1 MSLNCMN
8 TIISNNLVA
17 CFDITNINS
26 WNSNTGLSI
35 NSLTKWDGA
44 VSDNINLPDFG
55 LTGFDN
61 GRVDNMSSGLTIS
74 YNSDKLELYRIGYN
88 DNTGGTFYDTY
99 SIQSVT
105 GSSVGKYFSL
115 NGGYLQGF
123 FKLDGYNYELIQP
136 RYNNGITIETLIE
149 ILPQSSGIFYFMGTR
164 AEDKYNPYYS
174 GETTLIS
181 GNTVLYGGKDTGYT
195 YTFTGITTSEDNY
208 LVSYDDINV
217 TKSGFKE
224 PEFSG
229 TIVME
234 ESDQVGNVGD
244 NAISFEITPDRKIK
258 YKYVNGSGLLIQNES
273 PISLYNVGWTI
284 ISIVFK
290 PYYVIENYD
299 PLKCNCYP
307 RRKGDLLFYVNG
319 RLFWKVID
327 FTEFYFKSLNNN
339 CEKQLGVPFNISW
352 GGGSFGLKHSWHYN
366 DISGNTIVQDARKNN
381 LLIERYFDDS
391 YIGNIQKLR
400 IYDNALTSSEI
411 LHNSIIE
418 SSNCPSY
425 GILVNKGGRII
436 NKTQS
441 IPYVPQQSSGS
452 DIRKSIRYR
461 NSDGS
466 YRDLYQMNEIMVVVK
481 SRNNPTV
488 ELVKFKKVT
497 ESGWLQLIWVNDT
510 TYDFIVPDEITSQH
524 PNETLFAEIKFQWV
538 DINDIDNVF
547 DKIFVIN
554 ITNSNLLDNT
564 IKNY

>member
-1 MSLNCMN
+1 MNLDCMN
-8 TIISNNLVA
+8 TVISNNLVA
-17 CFDITNINS
+17 YFDVTNINS
-26 WNSNTGLSI
+26 WNLNTGLSI
-35 NSLTKWDGA
+35 NSLTKWSDA
-44 VSDNINLPDFG
+44 IVDNIILPDFG

-61 GRVDNMSSGLTIS
+61 GRVGNMRSGLTVT
-74 YNSDKLELYRIGYN
+74 YNDKVNLFRVGYN
-88 DNTGGTFYDTY
+88 NETGGTFYDTY
-99 SIQSVT
+99 SMQSIT

-123 FKLDGYNYELIQP
+123 FKLNGYNYELIQP
-136 RYNNGITIETLIE
+136 RFNNGITIETVIE

-174 GETTLIS
+174 GETTIVS
-181 GNTVLYGGKDTGYT
+181 GSTVLYGGNDTGYT
-195 YTFTGITTSEDNY
+195 YTFTGITTSEGNY
-208 LVSYDDINV
+208 LMSYDDLNV

-224 PEFSG
+224 PEYSEV
-229 TIVME
+229 TVME
-234 ESDQVGNVGD
+234 ESDQIDNVGD
-244 NAISFEITPDRKIK
+244 NAISFEITSNKRIK
-258 YKYVNGSGLLIQNES
+258 YKYVNADGLLIQNES
-273 PISLYNVGWTI
+273 SIPLYNVGWTVL
-284 ISIVFK
+284 SIVYK
-290 PYYVIENYD
+290 PYNSIEDYD
-299 PLKCNCYP
+299 PLKYNCYQ

-319 RLFWKVID
+319 RLFWKVTN
-327 FTEFYFKSLNNN
+327 FSEFYFKSLKNDN
-339 CEKQLGVPFNISW
+339 EKQLGVPFNISW
-352 GGGSFGLKHSWHYN
+352 GGGSFGLKNSWHYD
-366 DISGNTIVQDARKNN
+366 DISGNTLVQDIRKND
-381 LLIERYFDDS
+381 LLIERYFDQS

-400 IYDNALTSSEI
+400 IYDYALTSSEL
-411 LHNSIIE
+411 LHNSMIE

-441 IPYVPQQSSGS
+441 IPYTPQQSSGS

-466 YRDLYQMNEIMVVVK
+466 YRDLYQMSEIMVIVK
-481 SRNNPTV
+481 SRSNPTV
-488 ELVKFKKVT
+488 ELVKFKKLT

-538 DINDIDNVF
+538 DVNDIDNIF